1 MNDFFDK
8 DFEFEKVIK
17 KSKRITNFKII
28 GISTII
34 CILLI
39 GVAYF
44 INTQIVATID
54 ANQSKF
60 LQSYYKLRRPNEYIG
75 SVKSTNGILE
85 NTLEYTTYKI
95 INNKPIYNGTYS
107 LKTNIFDKKS
117 GDLGYDGG
125 YIRNSIFVGEDK
137 NTGGLMEYNSMGY
150 KKMRFYHPKV
160 KYYREPNEIKEMD
173 NLDENS
179 YAEVAISFNKSF
191 SFDEAYKMI
200 PNNLDICWY
209 WIDNYKGD
217 KLKEH
222 KKFAEVGKSDY
233 ISQDGVV
240 GVRGIDRFGKK
251 IKANNSNKEDGTL
264 ENEFVDPYVHGL
276 SLKYIDNKA
285 FVDIKKDLDLEY
297 LTKEVDL
304 DKLYYNNEPIN
315 LNEPLEVIGVVVT
328 GKVKDIKA
336 LEDNK
341 NIKTSVLG
349 YYK

>member
-28 GISTII
+28 GISAII
-34 CILLI
+34 SILLI
-39 GVAYF
+39 GVACF
-44 INTQIVATID
+44 INIEMVATID

-95 INNKPIYNGTYS
+95 INNEPIYNGTYS

-117 GDLGYDGG
+117 GDLGYDEG
-125 YIRNSIFVGEDK
+125 YVRNSIFVGEDK

-150 KKMRFYHPKV
+150 KKMRFYHPKA
-160 KYYREPNEIKEMD
+160 KYYREPNEIKEMN

-179 YAEVAISFNKSF
+179 YAEVAISLNKSF
-191 SFDEAYKMI
+191 SFEEAYKMI
-200 PNNLDICWY
+200 PNNLNISWY

-217 KLKEH
+217 KLEEH
-222 KKFAEVGKSDY
+222 KKFAKVGKTDY

-240 GVRGIDRFGKK
+240 GVRGIDRFGEK
-251 IKANNSNKEDGTL
+251 IKSNDSDKKGVTL
-264 ENEFVDPYVHGL
+264 ENEFVDAYVHGL
-276 SLKYIDNKA
+276 SLKYIDNKV
-285 FVDIKKDLDLEY
+285 FTDMKNDLSLEY
-297 LTKEVDL
+297 LTKDL
-304 DKLYYNNEPIN
+304 DLDRLYYNNESMK
-315 LNEPLEVIGVVVT
+315 LNEPLGVIGIVVT

-341 NIKTSVLG
+341 NIKASVLG
-349 YYK
+349 YHK

>member
-17 KSKRITNFKII
+17 KSRRITNLKII
-28 GISTII
+28 GISTVI

-39 GVAYF
+39 GISYF
-44 INTQIVATID
+44 INKDIVATID

-75 SVKSTNGILE
+75 SVKATNGILE

-95 INNKPIYNGTYS
+95 INSKPIYNGTYS
-107 LKTNIFDKKS
+107 LKTNLFDKKS
-117 GDLGYDGG
+117 GELGYDEG
-125 YIRNSIFVGEDK
+125 YVRNSIFVGEDK

-150 KKMRFYHPKV
+150 KKMRFYHPKA
-160 KYYREPNEIKEMD
+160 KYYREPNEIKEMN

-191 SFDEAYKMI
+191 SFEEAYKMI
-200 PNNLDICWY
+200 PNNLDISWY
-209 WIDNYKGD
+209 WIDDYKGD

-222 KKFAEVGKSDY
+222 KKFAKSGKSDY

-251 IKANNSNKEDGTL
+251 IKPNNSNKEDGTL
-264 ENEFVDPYVHGL
+264 ENEFVDAYVHGL

-285 FVDIKKDLDLEY
+285 FIDIKKDLDLEY
-297 LTKEVDL
+297 LTKDVDL
-304 DKLYYNNEPIN
+304 DKLYYHNEPIN
-315 LNEPLEVIGVVVT
+315 LNDPLEVIGVVVT

-341 NIKTSVLG
+341 NIKASVLG